1 MSHLT
6 SQQRELA
13 AIGASLASNCI
24 PCIKYHVQKGR
35 EAGLTEEEM
44 AEAIE
49 VADAVRKVPA
59 RKVHEAARA
68 SLGQESGRE
77 VTPPEE
83 PACRSTPAA
92 ADSSGAAESPCCDSG
107 GGL

>member
-6 SQQRELA
+6 VQQSELA

-24 PCIKYHVQKGR
+24 PCIKYHVRKGR
-35 EAGLTEEEM
+35 EAGLTDEEI

-59 RKVHEAARA
+59 RKVREAARA
-68 SLGQESGRE
+68 SLGGESPRGPAAE
-77 VTPPEE
+77 GS
-83 PACRSTPAA
+83 ACRSAPAA
-92 ADSSGAAESPCCDSG
+92 PDSSGTGESPCCGPG
-107 GGL
+107 GGP